1 MFFFFS
7 SRRRHTRFDCDWSS
21 DVCSSDLPARSPPDR
36 ASLRPGR
43 WDGRHVRGPERR
55 GGDMRYTR
63 ISADCHI
70 DLPWLPPDLFASNA
84 SAPMKDRM
92 PYVTEGPDGPFWTCK
107 NGTSLGL
114 VNGVGPSGQKHVPG
128 QNHRV
133 DAMAS
138 AGLYDD
144 GKKGVRRVSD
154 PHLRAKDADRD
165 GVQAEVIFGILGA
178 ATRLN
183 DHEAAAEMFR
193 IYNDWLVDFCR
204 HYPHRH
210 NSLACL
216 PYADIVAAVTE
227 LYPRA

>member
-1 MFFFFS
+1 
-7 SRRRHTRFDCDWSS
+7 
-21 DVCSSDLPARSPPDR
+21 
-36 ASLRPGR
+36 
-43 WDGRHVRGPERR
+43 
-55 GGDMRYTR
+55 MRYTR

-107 NGTSLGL
+107 NGTSLGI

-144 GKKGVRRVSD
+144 GKKRSEE
-154 PHLRAKDADRD
+154 H
-165 GVQAEVIFGILGA
+165 
-178 ATRLN
+178 T
-183 DHEAAAEMFR
+183 
-193 IYNDWLVDFCR
+193 
-204 HYPHRH
+204 
-210 NSLACL
+210 S
-216 PYADIVAAVTE
+216 E
-227 LYPRA
+227 LQS

>member
-1 MFFFFS
+1 
-7 SRRRHTRFDCDWSS
+7 
-21 DVCSSDLPARSPPDR
+21 
-36 ASLRPGR
+36 
-43 WDGRHVRGPERR
+43 
-55 GGDMRYTR
+55 MRYTR

-204 HYPHRH
+204 HYPDRH
-210 NSLACL
+210 
-216 PYADIVAAVTE
+216 
-227 LYPRA
+227 